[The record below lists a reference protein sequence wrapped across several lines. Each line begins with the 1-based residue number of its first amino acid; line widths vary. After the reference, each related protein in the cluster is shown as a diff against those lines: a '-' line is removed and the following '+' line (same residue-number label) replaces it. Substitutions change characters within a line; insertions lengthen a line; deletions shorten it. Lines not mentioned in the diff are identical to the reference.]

1 MTLPLTGSG
10 ISLAMM
16 KRSKMIQTT
25 YFTKVGYAIGQL
37 GLISCFDLHH
47 IVLRRGLTQPTL
59 VKGAELSARITPL
72 KPDPWA
78 VYAPSCP
85 DPRLIY
91 AVHDGRLTSPIPVAL
106 TVEDFSDNLKLA
118 ESWHLSS
125 SVSIDIS
132 NKEVAVPQWLFDSR
146 NDLTKPIW
154 GDSSSSSEASFG
166 LYSDLSLLKYI
177 HSKVEKERGDVL
189 QPLIEAS
196 EVSKT
201 KKVTIIVR
209 PDKMRFGYNFS
220 LKRSSTGTP
229 KDSPKGKRRRL
240 TRESSHKFI
249 SPPSTPTIPE
259 KAIPVVK
266 INYSFTPDSLIFVK
280 QRAPLL
286 AALVHLLSPP
296 CVYTTDKTR
305 KTGLAGFEQ
314 DKDDQKT
321 SVEESAKISAS
332 VPGKKG
338 LIQSIRNRVS
348 KAPPAIPAKIMGFD
362 DKSTSQWQQT
372 YDDVLSHFSSTQPM
386 YQYLVSRLSCFHSL
400 IQWDETPN
408 SSKEPQGAQSPS
420 HRRKTK
426 EEGFVIGLRT
436 LAALPSSSEQV
447 GEACS
452 FVMRKLLE
460 EGRIMECVKFL
471 TSEPVSR
478 HIEKVSFL
486 SDMVLSCAFVENYH
500 KILPLGQ
507 SGEDAK
513 TKMVLQNPVTLLSQ
527 LSDPELASRLTLAS
541 LSKWPVGVCV
551 DMLSYCLHH
560 LPFSSLLSPTVKGK
574 LDCMKVYSVIMTT
587 CESPLPG
594 YKWESTRSPWKK
606 WADLAA
612 DSESR
617 PDYVLRMLLSSKAF
631 SVVRQ
636 WAAVHKL
643 GAEVTQQIE
652 VEYLSHL
659 LEGEEG
665 DPIAAQ
671 QVGVVFG
678 FVLFPVCNFIPK
690 LHPLLDCMHSLHTSL
705 SLLPPIY
712 CQGNWVSFVHLR
724 ICTHELLI
732 HT

>member
-25 YFTKVGYAIGQL
+25 YFTKVGYVIGQL

-47 IVLRRGLTQPTL
+47 MVLRQGLTQATL

-91 AVHDGRLTSPIPVAL
+91 VVHDGRLTSPIPVAL
-106 TVEDFSDNLKLA
+106 TVEDFDENLKLA

-125 SVSIDIS
+125 SVNIDIG
-132 NKEVAVPQWLFDSR
+132 NKEVTVPQWLFDSR

-154 GDSSSSSEASFG
+154 GDSSSSSEAPFG

-177 HSKVEKERGDVL
+177 HSKVEKERADLL

-196 EVSKT
+196 EVTKT
-201 KKVTIIVR
+201 KKVIIIVR
-209 PDKMRFGYNFS
+209 PDKTRFGYNFS
-220 LKRSSTGTP
+220 LKKSTTGSP
-229 KDSPKGKRRRL
+229 KTSPKGKRRRL

-249 SPPSTPTIPE
+249 SPPPTPTIAEGMVP
-259 KAIPVVK
+259 IVK
-266 INYSFTPDSLIFVK
+266 INYTFTPETLTFVK
-280 QRAPLL
+280 QQAPLL
-286 AALVHLLSPP
+286 AALVHLLSSPG
-296 CVYTTDKTR
+296 VYVTGKTR
-305 KTGLAGFEQ
+305 KTGLASSEQ
-314 DKDDQKT
+314 DKDDQNS
-321 SVEESAKISAS
+321 SVEESVTVSSS
-332 VPGKKG
+332 VPEKKG
-338 LIQSIRNRVS
+338 FIQSIRNRVS
-348 KAPPAIPAKIMGFD
+348 KAPPAIPAKRMGFD

-372 YDDVLSHFSSTQPM
+372 YEDVLSHFSSTQPM
-386 YQYLVSRLSCFHSL
+386 YQYLVSRLSCFQSL
-400 IQWDETPN
+400 IQWDESTTD
-408 SSKEPQGAQSPS
+408 SQGAQSPS
-420 HRRKTK
+420 HGRKIK
-426 EEGFVIGLRT
+426 EGGFQIGLRT

-452 FVMRKLLE
+452 FVMKKLLE
-460 EGRIMECVKFL
+460 EGRVVEGVKFL

-478 HIEKVSFL
+478 HFEKISFL
-486 SDMVLSCAFVENYH
+486 SDMIVSCAFVTNYRE
-500 KILPLGQ
+500 ILSLGQ
-507 SGEDAK
+507 SGDDAK
-513 TKMVLQNPVTLLSQ
+513 TEMVLKNPVTLLSQ

-541 LSKWPVGVCV
+541 LSNWPVDVCV

-560 LPFSSLLSPTVKGK
+560 LPFSSILSPTVKEK
-574 LDCMKVYSVIMTT
+574 LDCIKIYSIIMAT

-617 PDYVLRMLLSSKAF
+617 PDYVLRMLLTSKAF
-631 SVVRQ
+631 GVVRQ

-671 QVGVVFG
+671 QVGVVFD
-678 FVLFPVCNFIPK
+678 ISIET
-690 LHPLLDCMHSLHTSL
+690 DRLHTKFAHPIIFL
-705 SLLPPIY
+705 YTLLYLY
-712 CQGNWVSFVHLR
+712 CLPYFVTINKKRVRAGYEAVSVNMQMM
-724 ICTHELLI
+724 C
-732 HT
+732 